1 MCCKSFRHNRYA
13 VGMVNMGHGKKLVTG
28 KTNSEGRIGLS
39 KASGERDVNYNHA
52 SLVNFVLFLF

>member
-1 MCCKSFRHNRYA
+1 
-13 VGMVNMGHGKKLVTG
+13 MGHGKKLVIG

-52 SLVNFVLFLF
+52 SLVNFVLFLFLKPARYQGPIS